1 MTTRGIGA
9 RIDLST
15 RLFWRALGRPI
26 DPTSTQDAWL
36 AAPHNP
42 SGNHGDAW
50 LDEFA
55 SQGVV
60 DAPARAGL
68 FDDMSAL
75 DGPGFRADGLDGL
88 VRDFYEQTSAWSM
101 DVWSQWNPLFAPGG
115 AFITRYFGRR
125 VRQLALPTSPL
136 SVSRGM
142 TSDVRVVRD
151 GDGGRLGAAWLRTL
165 VSDGS
170 PVYSGFYGLQIPPGA
185 DDGQPHVRVAFPL
198 EMGAV
203 QVFLRPSVTA
213 GGGLR
218 LVSRSQTFGGDG
230 AYISVVHRGRWFAA
244 RAPLREEFVVYPDGE
259 YTVRTDHRL
268 AVGPLTALR
277 LHYRLARVGDG

>member
-1 MTTRGIGA
+1 MSA

-15 RLFWRALGRPI
+15 RLFWRGVGRPI
-26 DPTSTQDAWL
+26 DPTSPQDSWL

-42 SGNHGDAW
+42 PGSQGDAW
-50 LDEFA
+50 LDAFA
-55 SQGVV
+55 SQGMVA
-60 DAPARAGL
+60 DPPRAGL

-75 DGPGFRADGLDGL
+75 NGPGFRADDLDGL
-88 VRDFYEQTSAWSM
+88 VRDFYEQTSAWAM

-142 TSDVRVVRD
+142 TSDVRVVVDADDR
-151 GDGGRLGAAWLRTL
+151 RLGAAWLRTL

-170 PVYSGFYGLQIPPGA
+170 PVYSGFYGVQTPPGA
-185 DDGQPHVRVAFPL
+185 ADGQPHVRVAFPL
-198 EMGAV
+198 ELGSV

-213 GGGLR
+213 EGALR
-218 LVSRSQTFGGDG
+218 LVSRSRTFGEDG
-230 AYISVVHRGRWFAA
+230 AYVSVLHRGRWFAA
-244 RAPLREEFVVYPDGE
+244 RAPLREEFLVYPDGE

-268 AVGPLTALR
+268 AVGPLTAMR
-277 LHYRLARVGDG
+277 LHYRLARVGDS